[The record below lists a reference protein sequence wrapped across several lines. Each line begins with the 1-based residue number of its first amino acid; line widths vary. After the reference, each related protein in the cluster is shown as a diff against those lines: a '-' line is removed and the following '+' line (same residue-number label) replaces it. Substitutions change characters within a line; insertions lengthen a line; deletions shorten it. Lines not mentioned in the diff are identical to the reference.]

1 MVALVGSI
9 FLAIVLI
16 AFSFGSFG
24 AEDRYLLIIRGERRC
39 ESEVMSYLFKQ
50 FKGAQLRGK
59 NSTDQ
64 TMEMIYQVS
73 LKNDQQKMLLDT
85 FYQIEGIQSVNLVAQ
100 NGETIG

>member
-1 MVALVGSI
+1 
-9 FLAIVLI
+9 
-16 AFSFGSFG
+16 
-24 AEDRYLLIIRGERRC
+24 
-39 ESEVMSYLFKQ
+39 MSYLFKQ

-73 LKNDQQKMLLDT
+73 LKNEQQKMLLDT